1 MWVAGWGQPSTM
13 TFPLPTFLH
22 VQRAAKILDGI
33 VYQTPVL
40 RSSYLDELCGG
51 TVFLKCEN
59 LQRTGAFK
67 FRGAYHGLACK
78 ESSAPFHQVVTV
90 SSGNH
95 AQGLALASQLLG
107 YSAHIVM
114 PEPVN
119 VFKRMRVEELKG
131 TVTVR
136 STRQEAQE
144 FAQDLVWR
152 KRGLFIHP
160 FNDADVIAGQG
171 TATLELLQAEPTLD
185 VILAPVGGGGLL
197 SGACLAAHGLHSA
210 IKVYGCEPARAMDAC
225 LSLQQGMIVRPDPA
239 DTIADG
245 LRTSL
250 GECTFGVLQ
259 DHVEEIFVVEEE
271 EIISAMKIA
280 FERLHLVLEPS
291 AAVALVPLLRGEP
304 ALVKKRVG
312 ALLSGGNISLPDFF
326 SLTGHCL

>member
-1 MWVAGWGQPSTM
+1 
-13 TFPLPTFLH
+13 
-22 VQRAAKILDGI
+22 AAKILDGV
-33 VYQTPVL
+33 VYVTPVL
-40 RSSYLDELCGG
+40 RSSFLDDQCGG

-67 FRGAYHGLACK
+67 FRGAYHALVRK
-78 ESSAPFHQVVTV
+78 ETTAPFHQVVTV

-119 VFKRMRVEELKG
+119 VLKRRRVEELG
-131 TVTVR
+131 ATVTVQP
-136 STRQEAQE
+136 TRQEAQE

-171 TATLELLQAEPTLD
+171 TATWELLQAESALD
-185 VILAPVGGGGLL
+185 AIVAPVGGGGLL
-197 SGACLAAHGLHSA
+197 AGACLAAHGVNPA
-210 IKVYGCEPARAMDAC
+210 MKAYGCEPARALDVRQ
-225 LSLQQGMIVRPDPA
+225 SLQHGYVVQPDPA
-239 DTIADG
+239 DTIAEG

-250 GECTFGVLQ
+250 GELTFGIVR
-259 DHVEEIFVVEEE
+259 DHVEDIFVVEEE
-271 EIISAMKIA
+271 EIVAAMKVV

-291 AAVALVPLLRGEP
+291 AAVALVPILRGEP
-304 ALVKKRVG
+304 ALANKAVG
-312 ALLSGGNISLPDFF
+312 VLLSGGNISLPGFF
-326 SLTGHCL
+326 SLIDQNF

>member
-1 MWVAGWGQPSTM
+1 MPSS
-13 TFPLPTFLH
+13 LPTFSH
-22 VQRAAKILDGI
+22 VKQAAKILEGI
-33 VYQTPVL
+33 VYHTPVL
-40 RSSYLDELCGG
+40 RSPFLDDECGG

-59 LQRTGAFK
+59 FQRTGAFK
-67 FRGAYHGLACK
+67 FRGAYHALACK

-95 AQGLALASQLLG
+95 GQGLALASQLLG

-119 VFKRMRVEELKG
+119 ALKQTRVEELG
-131 TVTVR
+131 ATVTVCP
-136 STRQEAQE
+136 TRQKAQE
-144 FAQDLVWR
+144 FAQDLVWQH
-152 KRGLFIHP
+152 RGLFIHP
-160 FNDADVIAGQG
+160 FNDAEVIAGQG
-171 TATLELLQAEPTLD
+171 TATLELLQAEPFLD

-197 SGACLAAHGLHSA
+197 SGACLAAHGMNSA

-225 LSLQQGMIVRPDPA
+225 LSLQQGFIVRPDPA

-259 DHVEEIFVVEEE
+259 DHVEEISVVEEE
-271 EIISAMKIA
+271 EIVSAMKVA

-291 AAVALVPLLRGEP
+291 AAVALVPILRGEP
-304 ALVKKRVG
+304 ALANKRVG
-312 ALLSGGNISLPDFF
+312 VLLSGGNISLPDFF
-326 SLTGHCL
+326 FLIDQHG

>member
-1 MWVAGWGQPSTM
+1 M
-13 TFPLPTFLH
+13 TFPLPTFSH

-33 VYQTPVL
+33 IYQTPVL
-40 RSSYLDELCGG
+40 GSSYLDEQCGG
-51 TVFLKCEN
+51 IVFLKCEN
-59 LQRTGAFK
+59 LQRTGSFK
-67 FRGAYHGLACK
+67 FRGAYHALFCK

-95 AQGLALASQLLG
+95 AQALALASQLLG

-119 VFKRMRVEELKG
+119 ALKRTRVEELGG

-136 STRQEAQE
+136 PTRQEAQK

-152 KRGLFIHP
+152 QRGLFIHS

-171 TATLELLQAEPTLD
+171 TATLELLQAEPELD

-197 SGACLAAHGLHSA
+197 SGACLAAHGVNSV
-210 IKVYGCEPARAMDAC
+210 IRIYGCEPAHSLDAR
-225 LSLQQGMIVRPDPA
+225 LSLQHGYVVQPDPA
-239 DTIADG
+239 DTIAEG

-250 GECTFGVLQ
+250 GECTFGVLR

-271 EIISAMKIA
+271 EIVSAMNVA

-291 AAVALVPLLRGEP
+291 SAVVLAPILRAESVL
-304 ALVKKRVG
+304 ANKRVG
-312 ALLSGGNISLPDFF
+312 VILSGGNISLSDFF
-326 SLTGHCL
+326 SFTS

>member
-1 MWVAGWGQPSTM
+1 MASC
-13 TFPLPTFLH
+13 LPTYPH
-22 VQRAAKILDGI
+22 VQQAAKVLQDV
-33 VYQTPVL
+33 VYHTPVL
-40 RSSYLDELCGG
+40 RSSFLDARCQG

-59 LQRTGAFK
+59 FQRTGAFK
-67 FRGAYHGLACK
+67 FRGAYHALACK

-119 VFKRMRVEELKG
+119 LYKRMCVEELG
-131 TVTVR
+131 ATITAR
-136 STRQEAQE
+136 PSRQNAQE

-152 KRGLFIHP
+152 QRGLFIHP
-160 FNDADVIAGQG
+160 YNDVDVIAGQG
-171 TATLELLQAEPTLD
+171 TATWEFLQTEPSLD

-197 SGACLAAHGLHSA
+197 SGACLAAHGVNSA
-210 IKVYGCEPARAMDAC
+210 IKVYGCEPTRALDAC
-225 LSLQQGMIVRPDPA
+225 LSLKQGYVVQPDPA
-239 DTIADG
+239 DTIAEG

-250 GECTFGVLQ
+250 GELTFGVLR

-271 EIISAMKIA
+271 EILAAMRMA

-291 AAVALVPLLRGEP
+291 SAVALAPLLRGES
-304 ALVKKRVG
+304 ALMNKRVG
-312 ALLSGGNISLPDFF
+312 VILSGGNISLSDFF
-326 SLTGHCL
+326 ALTNSIFPTH